1 MLTPAIPLFYVERSK
16 NMADNKLLQ
25 VAARITEEEKIKL
38 IKYCQDNEL
47 NMSQVIRKAIKN
59 YLENYKED

>member
-1 MLTPAIPLFYVERSK
+1 MLTPAISIIYRERSK
-16 NMADNKLLQ
+16 DMADNKLLQ

-47 NMSQVIRKAIKN
+47 NMS
-59 YLENYKED
+59 

>member
-1 MLTPAIPLFYVERSK
+1 
-16 NMADNKLLQ
+16 MADNKLLQ

-47 NMSQVIRKAIKN
+47 NMSQVIRKAIKS
-59 YLENYKED
+59 YLEDYKED